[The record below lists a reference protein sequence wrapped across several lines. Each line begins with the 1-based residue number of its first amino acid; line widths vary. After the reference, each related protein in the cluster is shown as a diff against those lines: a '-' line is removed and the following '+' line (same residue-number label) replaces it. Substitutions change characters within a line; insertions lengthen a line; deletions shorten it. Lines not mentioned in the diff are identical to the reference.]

1 MSFPACSSSWSPD
14 GSWTPYQS
22 WGSLTHLLW
31 PAFLASSSS
40 QLVTSQWAELS
51 GTRPGKTKD
60 LPGQSSEAWVETDQ
74 KFIVTNVRSVPA
86 DFANGPNPE
95 NLEPP
100 HTCCPH
106 LSYLPRCKGRRR
118 APRWARRFQPFCP
131 PGSEWQRSRGPT
143 SQARVGQE
151 SPSTLGRGRRH
162 THTLPEEGPAQSSPS
177 SQSLHSGLSARS
189 LRPPASGSAN
199 PREGRPF
206 PSSRPQSGEVSQ
218 PAGVARAPTCEQ
230 EASGVRPLEPDPP
243 SLGGTWAPG
252 TAGRSCAYMFVQ
264 RRLHLAASL
273 ISGCG
278 LR

>member
-22 WGSLTHLLW
+22 WRSLTHLLW

-100 HTCCPH
+100 HTCCPQ
-106 LSYLPRCKGRRR
+106 LVTFPGARGGGGLPAGRGASSPSARR
-118 APRWARRFQPFCP
+118 AQSGSGHEAPPRRPEWGRNPPARWDA
-131 PGSEWQRSRGPT
+131 G
-143 SQARVGQE
+143 AD
-151 SPSTLGRGRRH
+151 

-189 LRPPASGSAN
+189 LQPPASGSAN

-264 RRLHLAASL
+264 RRLHLAPSL